1 MSGVTSDDHISAL
14 STTGPLIFASVDLSS
29 SLSLPASERSVDL
42 WIASGV
48 SFSEPEKIT
57 LSDLSLGKCKDEIS
71 SRNQRADHWVWH
83 RN

>member
-14 STTGPLIFASVDLSS
+14 PTTDPLIFASVDLSS

-57 LSDLSLGKCKDEIS
+57 LLELSLGKCKDEIS
-71 SRNQRADHWVWH
+71 SRNQSADHWVRH
-83 RN
+83 RK

>member
-1 MSGVTSDDHISAL
+1 MTSDDHISAL
-14 STTGPLIFASVDLSS
+14 PTTGPLIFASVDLSS

-57 LSDLSLGKCKDEIS
+57 LSELSLGKCKDDFVS
-71 SRNQRADHWVWH
+71 SSKDIVLQQHFASKA
-83 RN
+83 

>member
-1 MSGVTSDDHISAL
+1 MTSDDHISAL

-42 WIASGV
+42 WIASAV

-57 LSDLSLGKCKDEIS
+57 LLELSLGKCKDEIS